1 MKIEGLKRIE
11 VKVCKIKKYYFE
23 NNKKKTKLVNDIDTY
38 GREFALIQD
47 ENKNTYVFNTSNI
60 LHSISKSHI
69 KQICKGKS
77 YIFYTYSNNRNSYLN
92 IDYIINLNDR
102 LEVEKLPLNNNI
114 IPKRVFEFMES
125 LVRYENNIDFN
136 DLKLINSLRG
146 FNQEEII
153 WLLENMNIKNDV
165 LKYCYVFKWLNEIC
179 KKTSYNG
186 TNSNEIIETYKDKIL
201 NVFDDN
207 VDIENILIKL
217 CDMNIICKSHN
228 IEGNYFPEYFCN

>member
-1 MKIEGLKRIE
+1 MEIEGLKRIK

-23 NNKKKTKLVNDIDTY
+23 NNKKKTKMVNNIDTY

-47 ENKNTYVFNTSNI
+47 EYKNTFVFNTSNI
-60 LHSISKSHI
+60 LHSISKDNI
-69 KQICKGKS
+69 KQIEKGKS
-77 YIFYTYSNNRNSYLN
+77 YVFYTFKNNRNSYLN
-92 IDYIINLNDR
+92 VEYIINLNDK
-102 LEVEKLPLNNNI
+102 LEVENLPLNNEI

-125 LVRYENNIDFN
+125 IGRYKNNINFN

-186 TNSNEIIETYKDKIL
+186 TNANKIIEIYNDKISSI
-201 NVFDDN
+201 FDDTID
-207 VDIENILIKL
+207 VESILHKL